1 MMTRMSADYSMTE
14 MMPILPCHEG
24 KTKSKKGTTREPL
37 PVFEY
42 PGPPYRK
49 FQDRGKKKNI
59 VPGEQHRFCRGCK
72 WYAHAIMAPM
82 LTSCLDDEH
91 LANIAALGCLTDGP
105 RNHSRS
111 NVAL

>member
-1 MMTRMSADYSMTE
+1 MSADYSLMTRMSADYSMTE
-14 MMPILPCHEG
+14 MMLILPCHESKSG
-24 KTKSKKGTTREPL
+24 TKREPL

-42 PGPPYRK
+42 PDPPYRK
-49 FQDRGKKKNI
+49 FHDRGKNI
-59 VPGEQHRFCRGCK
+59 VPGEQHRFSRGCE

-82 LTSCLDDEH
+82 LTSCLDDEC
-91 LANIAALGCLTDGP
+91 LANITALACLTDGP